1 MATAKQNIVSSP
13 SPEIVSD
20 EPVALVPEMSVKL
33 SADKKSL
40 EISVPLRKPKLS
52 GSEKT
57 LSVCYAKQRTKIT
70 VGGQPVYL
78 IVNGFCYPKK

>member
-1 MATAKQNIVSSP
+1 LATAKQNIAASP

-20 EPVALVPEMSVKL
+20 EPIALVPEMTVKL

-57 LSVCYAKQRTKIT
+57 MSVAYSKMRTKIT
-70 VGGQPVYL
+70 VGGQPVYV